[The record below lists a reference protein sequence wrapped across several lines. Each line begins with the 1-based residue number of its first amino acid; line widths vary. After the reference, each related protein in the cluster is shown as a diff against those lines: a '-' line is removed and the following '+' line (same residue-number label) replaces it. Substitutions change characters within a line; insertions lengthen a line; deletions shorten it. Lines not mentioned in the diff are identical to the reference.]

1 MAETRN
7 EPLSAADAPAVR
19 WQRDALRR
27 RRAESEVT
35 LTIGRKS
42 RSLSIHWMLIDS
54 QRSLMTRPTLL
65 SLAQTLGVSRTTV
78 SNAYSRPE
86 KLSVELRERILAAAR
101 EAGYDGPSPLAAS
114 LRTGRTDTVGVLFTD
129 DLGYAFSDPVSSLFL
144 SGLAEQAQEA
154 GLAMT
159 IVSVPR
165 GRPAG
170 PMSKA
175 MVDGLIVYSVDEDSP
190 GIAVAHRRGI
200 PIVTVDQAPERGVPS
215 VNIDD
220 RAGGVSAVAHLVGL
234 GHRSI
239 GVIAVAVGT
248 TRCERVPA
256 DATSRSYVVRERL
269 AGWREATANASLP
282 PPVTISCPSN
292 AREYGHVGV
301 RLLLE
306 AAPATTAVVCLT
318 DELAFGVLAE
328 LAALGRDVPRD
339 LSVVGFD
346 DSPAATLSQPALTT
360 IRQPARAKGTLAAS
374 LLIDQLAT
382 GQTGD
387 SHVLPTELV
396 VRASTGPA
404 RR

>member
-1 MAETRN
+1 
-7 EPLSAADAPAVR
+7 
-19 WQRDALRR
+19 
-27 RRAESEVT
+27 
-35 LTIGRKS
+35 
-42 RSLSIHWMLIDS
+42 
-54 QRSLMTRPTLL
+54 MTRPTLL
-65 SLAQTLGVSRTTV
+65 SLAQELGVSRTTV

-159 IVSVPR
+159 VVSVPR
-165 GRPAG
+165 GEPAG

-190 GIAVAHRRGI
+190 GIAVAHKRGI
-200 PIVTVDQAPERGVPS
+200 PIVTVDQAPEPGVPS

-239 GVIAVAVGT
+239 GVIAVAAGT

-269 AGWREATANASLP
+269 AGWREAMANASLP
-282 PPVTISCPSN
+282 PPLTVSCPSN
-292 AREYGHVGV
+292 SREYGRVGV

-328 LAALGRDVPRD
+328 LAALGRDVPQD

-360 IRQPARAKGTLAAS
+360 VRQPARAKGTLAAG

-382 GQTGD
+382 GQASD
-387 SHVLPTELV
+387 SQVLPTELV
-396 VRASTGPA
+396 VRASTGPP